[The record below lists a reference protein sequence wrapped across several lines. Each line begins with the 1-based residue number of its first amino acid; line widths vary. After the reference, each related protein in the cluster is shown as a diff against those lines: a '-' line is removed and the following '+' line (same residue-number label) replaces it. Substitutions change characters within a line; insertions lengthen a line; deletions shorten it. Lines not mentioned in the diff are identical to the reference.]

1 MEVFWQD
8 DGRAGALGIARR
20 RRGTWFDPALVD
32 ALAAIEDDTAFWAS
46 LDAAAVTAVEPADRV
61 LVADDEGLDR
71 IAEAFARVVDAKSPY
86 TGRHSEGVA
95 EIAVALGARLDLDA
109 DDLRTLRRAG
119 LLHDLGKL
127 AISNRILDKPDKL
140 TEEEWAV
147 VRAHP
152 ALSERILAGVPA
164 FATIA
169 RIAGNHHEKLDG
181 TGYPRGRTGLALD
194 PLSRI
199 LCVADIVEALSA
211 ERPYRGPLD
220 PATVLEIMG
229 RDAGTKIDTTVFRA
243 LAAYLPER
251 RAAPAAAAASA
262 PSALLGH
269 PLDRG
274 QPRFPRRGEVGEIA
288 RGGVEALGP
297 HGVADLAAPAPG
309 LDEPGAVEDR
319 EVLDDGGAADRQL
332 AGERR
337 RGAVAPLGEQ
347 RQHAPA
353 RGVRQ
358 RGEDLRRGRRGHG
371 RAATS
376 DRAYSAR
383 SRISSSHPS
392 PLPFALRSCSSA
404 GTSSAANPLST
415 TRSSV
420 PRASG
425 SRKNSTRV
433 EAPSSGSAS
442 MRDAHR

>member
-1 MEVFWQD
+1 
-8 DGRAGALGIARR
+8 
-20 RRGTWFDPALVD
+20 
-32 ALAAIEDDTAFWAS
+32 
-46 LDAAAVTAVEPADRV
+46 
-61 LVADDEGLDR
+61 
-71 IAEAFARVVDAKSPY
+71 
-86 TGRHSEGVA
+86 
-95 EIAVALGARLDLDA
+95 
-109 DDLRTLRRAG
+109 
-119 LLHDLGKL
+119 
-127 AISNRILDKPDKL
+127 
-140 TEEEWAV
+140 
-147 VRAHP
+147 
-152 ALSERILAGVPA
+152 
-164 FATIA
+164 
-169 RIAGNHHEKLDG
+169 
-181 TGYPRGRTGLALD
+181 
-194 PLSRI
+194 
-199 LCVADIVEALSA
+199 
-211 ERPYRGPLD
+211 
-220 PATVLEIMG
+220 ATVLEIMG

-243 LAAYLPER
+243 LEAYLPER

-358 RGEDLRRGRRGHG
+358 RGEDLRRGRGGHG

-383 SRISSSHPS
+383 SRSSWSQPS

-420 PRASG
+420 PRSSHRSAIAPPGRRSISAPASPNHVPTCSG
-425 SRKNSTRV
+425 AVTSSHTRSTGAAISVSRSIRSGVMSSLQGRKIVS
-433 EAPSSGSAS
+433 PSGYTSP
-442 MRDAHR
+442 